1 MLIGQYQHNIDAKG
15 RVIFPARFREDLGE
29 RFYVT
34 KGLDHCLFVLPP
46 TEWTKLQ
53 DKIMAMP
60 MGKARGIQRFFFSG
74 AAEVEPD
81 KQGRITLPAPL
92 RAYAGLKKD
101 LAVIGAG
108 ARVEIWDAESW
119 STYLAAQEQVF
130 ADTAEEIIPGF
141 F

>member
-1 MLIGQYQHNIDAKG
+1 MLIGEYQHNIDAKG
-15 RVIFPARFREDLGE
+15 RVIVPARFREDLGE

-53 DKIMAMP
+53 EKIMAMP

-81 KQGRITLPAPL
+81 KQGRILLPQHL
-92 RAYAGLKKD
+92 REYAGLEKD
-101 LAVIGAG
+101 VAFIGTSNRA
-108 ARVEIWDAESW
+108 EIWDAQRWASFNAELDDS
-119 STYLAAQEQVF
+119 SLLAVMEALQF
-130 ADTAEEIIPGF
+130 
-141 F
+141 

>member
-1 MLIGQYQHNIDAKG
+1 MLIGEYQHNIDAKG
-15 RVIFPARFREDLGE
+15 RVIVPARFREDLGE

-53 DKIMAMP
+53 EKIMAMP

-81 KQGRITLPAPL
+81 KQGRILLPAEL
-92 RAYAGLKKD
+92 RAYAGLEKD
-101 LAVIGAG
+101 VTIIGNRNHA
-108 ARVEIWDAESW
+108 EIWATEVWNARRAAVTNDQRAER
-119 STYLAAQEQVF
+119 LRKLHL
-130 ADTAEEIIPGF
+130 
-141 F
+141 